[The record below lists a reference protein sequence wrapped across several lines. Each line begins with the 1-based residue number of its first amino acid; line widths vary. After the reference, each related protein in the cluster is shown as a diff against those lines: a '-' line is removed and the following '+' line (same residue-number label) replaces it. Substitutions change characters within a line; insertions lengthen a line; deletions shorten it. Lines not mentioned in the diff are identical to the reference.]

1 MLKYQAGTM
10 EKSIK
15 NILFINHSVRD
26 GGPGRSLFYILK
38 YLNRKKAKPYI
49 LIPKDDIFS
58 DNLKDEAIYEN
69 IIVDSRFPENIFV
82 PRFGM
87 EIYNNKSDSLDFGT
101 KLKKLFAAII
111 NIIEL
116 VILILTSGKII
127 KENNIDIVYCNGT
140 VAKVVGT
147 FIGKFNNKPV
157 IWHVRNIQ
165 QTYVLKTII
174 TTLSS
179 YKSVKKIICVS
190 KATAQQFQHVKSKVH
205 VVYNGIDPM
214 DYSPAKTKGTLRSE
228 YNLSKETVIIG
239 STGRLVPRKGYIHLI
254 EAAEYVKKNSNNKN
268 FVFVIVGDT
277 PHFFQYNHLDY
288 LKKKV
293 SEYGLED
300 HFIFTGYKGDIK
312 PYLKNFDIFVIP
324 SNYPDPFPRS
334 VIEAMCFNLPVIG
347 FRIGGIAEA
356 INNKVT
362 GFLSEKDDIQNLS
375 ENILTLVND
384 SSMRNEMGKASRK
397 RVINMCNAKDISNEI
412 EKIILSVN

>member
-1 MLKYQAGTM
+1 M

-38 YLNRKKAKPYI
+38 YLNRKKVKPYI

-69 IIVDSRFPENIFV
+69 IIIDSRFPENIFV

-87 EIYNNKSDSLDFGT
+87 EIYNNKADSLDFGT

-165 QTYVLKTII
+165 QTYV
-174 TTLSS
+174 
-179 YKSVKKIICVS
+179 
-190 KATAQQFQHVKSKVH
+190 
-205 VVYNGIDPM
+205 
-214 DYSPAKTKGTLRSE
+214 
-228 YNLSKETVIIG
+228 
-239 STGRLVPRKGYIHLI
+239 
-254 EAAEYVKKNSNNKN
+254 
-268 FVFVIVGDT
+268 
-277 PHFFQYNHLDY
+277 
-288 LKKKV
+288 
-293 SEYGLED
+293 
-300 HFIFTGYKGDIK
+300 
-312 PYLKNFDIFVIP
+312 
-324 SNYPDPFPRS
+324 
-334 VIEAMCFNLPVIG
+334 
-347 FRIGGIAEA
+347 
-356 INNKVT
+356 
-362 GFLSEKDDIQNLS
+362 
-375 ENILTLVND
+375 
-384 SSMRNEMGKASRK
+384 
-397 RVINMCNAKDISNEI
+397 
-412 EKIILSVN
+412 

>member
-1 MLKYQAGTM
+1 MD
-10 EKSIK
+10 KSIK

-38 YLNRKKAKPYI
+38 YLNRKKLKPYI

-58 DNLKDEAIYEN
+58 DSLKNEGIYEN
-69 IIVDSRFPENIFV
+69 IIVDPRFPENIFV

-87 EIYNNKSDSLDFGT
+87 EIYNNKSDSLDFTT
-101 KLKKLFAAII
+101 KIKKLFAAII
-111 NIIEL
+111 NIFEL
-116 VILILTSGKII
+116 VVLVLTSGQII
-127 KENNIDIVYCNGT
+127 KKNNIDVVYCNGT
-140 VAKVVGT
+140 IAKVVGA
-147 FIGKFNNKPV
+147 FIGKINGKPV

-165 QTYVLKTII
+165 QTFVLKTLI
-174 TTLSS
+174 TRLASFD
-179 YKSVKKIICVS
+179 SVKRIIPVS
-190 KATAQQFQHVKSKVH
+190 NATAEQFNHVKDKVR

-214 DYSPAKTKGTLRSE
+214 EYNPSRTKGTLRSE
-228 YNLSKETVIIG
+228 YKIPRDRVVIG

-254 EAAEYVKKNSNNKN
+254 EAARYLKQKSKNQN

-293 SEYGLED
+293 SEYGLEEN
-300 HFIFTGYKGDIK
+300 FIFTGYKGDIK

-334 VIEAMCFNLPVIG
+334 VIEAMCFKLPVIG

-356 INNKVT
+356 VDDKVT
-362 GFLSEKDDIQNLS
+362 GFLSNQDDVEDLS
-375 ENILTLVND
+375 EYILTLVNN
-384 SSMRNEMGKASRK
+384 NELTRQMGSASRERAIK
-397 RVINMCNAKDISNEI
+397 MCNAKDISSSI
-412 EKIILSVN
+412 EEIILSVD

>member
-1 MLKYQAGTM
+1 MK
-10 EKSIK
+10 EPKK

-38 YLNRKKAKPYI
+38 YLDRDRVKPYI

-58 DNLKDEAIYEN
+58 DNLKNEGIYEN
-69 IIVDSRFPENIFV
+69 IIVDPRFPENIFV
-82 PRFGM
+82 PRLGM
-87 EIYNNKSDSLDFGT
+87 EIYNNNSDSLDFIT
-101 KLKKLFAAII
+101 KLKKLFASII
-111 NIIEL
+111 NIFEL
-116 VILILTSGKII
+116 GILVLSSGKII
-127 KENNIDIVYCNGT
+127 KKNSIDIVYCNGT
-140 VAKVVGT
+140 IAKVVGT

-165 QTYVLKTII
+165 QTYILKTII
-174 TTLSS
+174 TKLSS
-179 YKSVKKIICVS
+179 FDTVKRIIPVS
-190 KATAQQFQHVKSKVH
+190 NATAEQFNHVKEKVH
-205 VVYNGIDPM
+205 VVYNGIDPS

-228 YNLSKETVIIG
+228 YKISKDTVVIG

-254 EAAEYVKKNSNNKN
+254 EAAKYLKEKSSNKN

-293 SEYGLED
+293 AEYGLDD

-312 PYLKNFDIFVIP
+312 PYLKNFDFFVIP

-334 VIEAMCFNLPVIG
+334 VIEAMCFKLPVIG

-356 INNKVT
+356 INDNET
-362 GFLSEKDDIQNLS
+362 GFLSEKDDVTNLS
-375 ENILTLVND
+375 ENILTLVNNGE
-384 SSMRNEMGKASRK
+384 MREEMGTASRK
-397 RVINMCNAKDISNEI
+397 RVINMCNARDIGLSIQEV
-412 EKIILSVN
+412 ILSVD